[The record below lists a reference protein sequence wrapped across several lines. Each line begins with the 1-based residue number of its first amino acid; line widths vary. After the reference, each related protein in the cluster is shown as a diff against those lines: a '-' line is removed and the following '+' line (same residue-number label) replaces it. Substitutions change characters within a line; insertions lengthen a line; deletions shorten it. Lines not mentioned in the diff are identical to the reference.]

1 MERVL
6 MSGNDAIGRGAIL
19 AGCKF
24 FYGYPITPQSE
35 IMEYVARE
43 LPKAGGVF
51 LQAECELS
59 TAGMV
64 YGSAMTGARSM
75 TASSGPGV
83 SLMQE
88 FVSFMSFAQ
97 VPAVIVV
104 VTRYGPGTGLAQSTQ
119 TDYRQLTKGGG
130 HGGYHCIVLAPWSPQ
145 ECLEQV
151 QLAFY
156 LADKYRI
163 VVYVLA
169 DANIGQIVEPV
180 EARRLDLGPLPEKEW
195 AVAGRDRRG
204 GKPMPYAMPD
214 FVGYHLKQNEKYK
227 KIEETEVRYQTYKTD
242 DMDLLI
248 VAHGSVARWA
258 QGAVDMAREQGYRV
272 GLLRPITQWPFPSQA
287 VREAALRAGKVLVVE
302 KSSGLMVEDVEF
314 AVLKQ
319 VPVHLLG
326 IWGCHQAGAFPPIYA
341 ERIVE
346 EVKKL

>member
-1 MERVL
+1 

-19 AGCKF
+19 GDCKF

-35 IMEYVARE
+35 IMEYMARE
-43 LPKAGGVF
+43 LPRAGGLF

-64 YGSAMTGARSM
+64 YGSAMAGGRAM
-75 TASSGPGV
+75 TASSGPGI

-88 FVSFMSFAQ
+88 FVSFMSFYQ

-104 VTRYGPGTGLAQSTQ
+104 VTRYGPGTGLAQSSQ

-130 HGGYHCIVLAPWSPQ
+130 HGGYRCIVLAPWSPQ

-151 QLAFY
+151 QLAFH
-156 LADKYRI
+156 LADKYRM
-163 VVYVLA
+163 VVYVLI

-180 EARRLDLGPLPEKEW
+180 VARTLDFSPLPEKDW
-195 AVAGRDRRG
+195 AVRGRDSRA
-204 GKPMPYAMPD
+204 GKPLPPLTQD
-214 FVGYHLKQNEKYK
+214 FVGYHVKQNEKYQ
-227 KIEETEVRYQTYKTD
+227 KIEETEVRYETYQTED
-242 DMDLLI
+242 IDLLL
-248 VAHGSVARWA
+248 VAHGSAARWA

-272 GLLRPITQWPFPSQA
+272 GLLRPITLWPFPSQA

-326 IWGCHQAGAFPPIYA
+326 IWGCHQPGAFPPIYA

-346 EVKKL
+346 EVKKI